1 MNASDGGSLRSSLS
15 ACVCFLRP
23 PAESMEEN
31 RVQTGE
37 AMKEISGVGQGVGNP
52 VELSAS
58 AEAPLSL

>member
-1 MNASDGGSLRSSLS
+1 
-15 ACVCFLRP
+15 
-23 PAESMEEN
+23 MEEN